1 MMAGVGQSDVVT
13 TYMSQAASKTEIIRD
28 KFASGNGDARRFA
41 CRLCAAPCHR
51 VDFVQARLVPF
62 LPTMTHR
69 CDEVS
74 QESSW
79 QMKACATVTIS
90 DCVRSIRQLRL
101 ASHLPW

>member
-1 MMAGVGQSDVVT
+1 MDVVT
-13 TYMSQAASKTEIIRD
+13 PYKSQAASKTEMIRD
-28 KFASGNGDARRFA
+28 KPVASASGDARRFA

-74 QESSW
+74 QESPW
-79 QMKACATVTIS
+79 QMKACASVTIS
-90 DCVRSIRQLRL
+90 DCVR
-101 ASHLPW
+101 